1 MGMGNR
7 ATKGELVRW
16 LALLVLST
24 LMSGSCARLPE
35 YARPRIDAEISTDG
49 KVTNGFPYRML
60 TVSDFASS
68 LPPER
73 NQPGD
78 SIKAESHI
86 SIRPS
91 QATSITISRIDLHGQ
106 TAFTGKVVQIG
117 FEAVF
122 DPAGSWWSP
131 DLDSRLHDY
140 VLQHE
145 QIHFALSALTARRI
159 TEELG
164 GRKEEFIAF
173 GRNHA
178 EVQESL
184 AQTLQQEARRIVEQ
198 DLAIHTAFDED
209 TSMFHNPE
217 GQNEWY
223 VRVTRDLDA
232 DY

>member
-1 MGMGNR
+1 MGVESR
-7 ATKGELVRW
+7 AIKGEPVT
-16 LALLVLST
+16 LLVLLVLAT
-24 LMSGSCARLPE
+24 LMAGSCARLPE
-35 YARPRIDAEISTDG
+35 YARPRIDAEINIDG
-49 KVTNGFPYRML
+49 KVTDGFPYRTL
-60 TVSDFASS
+60 TVTDFASPV
-68 LPPER
+68 PPDR
-73 NQPGD
+73 NQPRD

-91 QATSITISRIDLHGQ
+91 QATSITISRIDFQGKI
-106 TAFTGKVVQIG
+106 TFAGKVVAIG
-117 FEAVF
+117 FEAFF

-131 DLDSRLHDY
+131 DLDYNLHSY

-145 QIHFALSALTARRI
+145 QIHFAISELTARRI

-164 GRKEEFIAF
+164 DRKEEFIAF

-209 TSMFHNPE
+209 TSMFHDPE
-217 GQNEWY
+217 RQNEWY
-223 VRVTRDLDA
+223 DRVLRDLDA